1 MQFRSGDAGDVP
13 AVQAIERASAAR
25 FRTIGMEEIAND
37 DPTPDSVL
45 RERIGLNRLLVAVD
59 ERPIAF
65 VIFDVVD
72 DHLYIE
78 QIDVDPAH
86 AGKRIGS
93 ALITLVEDRAR
104 EEARMGLLLSTFR
117 DVPWN
122 APYYRRLGFTDIA
135 DDALSAALVHIRRDH
150 IERGLDETRRV
161 FMRKP
166 LRLDLG
172 GNQR

>member
-25 FRTIGMEEIAND
+25 FHAVGMEQIAND
-37 DPTPDSVL
+37 DPTPAAL
-45 RERIGLNRLLVAVD
+45 LLERIGQNRLLVAVD
-59 ERPIAF
+59 KRPVAF

-93 ALITLVEDRAR
+93 ALIGLVEDRAR
-104 EEARMGLLLSTFR
+104 KEARMGLLLSTFL

-122 APYYRRLGFTDIA
+122 APYYRRLGFTDIP
-135 DDALSAALVHIRRDH
+135 DDTLSAALINIRRDH

-166 LRLDLG
+166 LRLDSG